1 MKIDLPDYLLPV
13 VIRALENTAAA
24 MQSLGKDDRPYLEGA
39 EYFRQAEAKPV
50 ASEDGKPRAKRKSA

>member
-1 MKIDLPDYLLPV
+1 VRIDLPDYLLPF

-39 EYFRQAEAKPV
+39 EYFRQAEAKPP
-50 ASEDGKPRAKRKSA
+50 ASEQSDRPARRKNA